1 MGIIDLLFGSDENS
15 HSKFQIGQHVRVR
28 YSGLEGSI
36 IDVNGNTYMVSLKDG
51 GKIESYFEWDLE
63 SAF

>member
-1 MGIIDLLFGSDENS
+1 MGIMNLLFGNDENS
-15 HSKFQIGQHVRVR
+15 SSKFQIGQHIRVR

-36 IDVNGNTYMVSLKDG
+36 IDVNGITYMVSLKDG
-51 GKIESYFEWDLE
+51 GKVESYFEWDLE